1 MSAGGR
7 PGDFKVGQQ
16 RGAPGDILLQTRNAC
31 LTRLGVSYVYCLC
44 ALQLIQ
50 FEYELQFAQ
59 CQVLLVIVFTCACQL
74 ALLHVQHL
82 GHRTST

>member
-16 RGAPGDILLQTRNAC
+16 RGAPGNILLQSRNAC
-31 LTRLGVSYVYCLC
+31 LTRLDVSYVHCLC

-50 FEYELQFAQ
+50 FEYKLQFAQ
-59 CQVLLVIVFTCACQL
+59 CQVLLEIFFTCA
-74 ALLHVQHL
+74 
-82 GHRTST
+82 